1 MSRSRRGSRPGHNP
15 HRRARSYRDVEEVAP
30 AVSTEATPRPSL
42 LPTVL
47 WGLGGLVFLALLVL
61 LLAVTLP
68 HGFPPR
74 NARPFLGA
82 VVLLTVLT
90 LAFAL
95 KGLEAYLK
103 WREARAA

>member
-1 MSRSRRGSRPGHNP
+1 VSRNRRGNRPRHNPPRRPRLYSETEAAPAAPESRR
-15 HRRARSYRDVEEVAP
+15 A
-30 AVSTEATPRPSL
+30 SL
-42 LPTVL
+42 LPTIL
-47 WGLGGLVFLALLVL
+47 WGIGGLVFLALLVL

-68 HGFPPR
+68 PGFPPR

-95 KGLEAYLK
+95 KGLEAFLK
-103 WREARAA
+103 WREARAV